1 MTKTAR
7 IDRASG
13 TNVGERRV
21 ALRLGRRLRS
31 DPHVLLALALA
42 IPTIVV
48 NFLDQGPDELAVTI
62 LAIAFLAIQTGLTVV
77 GPSLGLGESRHS
89 NRALLTSGSV
99 PVIDAWSLLRL
110 ILAVGFVALA
120 AYATADPTS
129 VPLAPLYIPVIATA
143 AVIGPGEAVIVLIA
157 VAIARLAP
165 LVGGAGEAAVTE
177 QGVVLGVVGIVL
189 ANGTRRT
196 VASLNV
202 ALDRL
207 RTTNASARR
216 RNRQIA
222 GIDAVGRTLAA
233 DGPKPSSL
241 QAVMN
246 LLTGPFGYSHGSI
259 YLGEALGGS
268 PTELRMGAQH
278 GYDVPIPV
286 FDGTMGVIGRVIRT
300 GQPALVADVHADPD
314 YIGAASGLRSEV
326 CAPLIAGDELLGIV
340 NVGSDRDVLD
350 EHDLEIIRLVAER
363 LASARVTSHNVV

>member
-13 TNVGERRV
+13 TNVGERKV

-62 LAIAFLAIQTGLTVV
+62 LAIAFLAIQTGLTAV
-77 GPSLGLGESRHS
+77 GLSLGLGESRHS

-143 AVIGPGEAVIVLIA
+143 AVIGPGETVIVLIA
-157 VAIARLAP
+157 VAIARVAP
-165 LVGGAGEAAVTE
+165 LVGGAGEAAAVTE

-189 ANGTRRT
+189 AVGTRRT
-196 VASLNV
+196 VASLDV

-222 GIDAVGRTLAA
+222 WHRCGRPDAGCRRSQTQLAA
-233 DGPKPSSL
+233 GRHEPPDR
-241 QAVMN
+241 AV
-246 LLTGPFGYSHGSI
+246 
-259 YLGEALGGS
+259 
-268 PTELRMGAQH
+268 
-278 GYDVPIPV
+278 
-286 FDGTMGVIGRVIRT
+286 
-300 GQPALVADVHADPD
+300 
-314 YIGAASGLRSEV
+314 
-326 CAPLIAGDELLGIV
+326 
-340 NVGSDRDVLD
+340 
-350 EHDLEIIRLVAER
+350 RL
-363 LASARVTSHNVV
+363 